1 MQLTP
6 IDWAIIIGYFL
17 VTLGI
22 GAFFT
27 RRAGKNLAEFFVSG
41 RSLPWWIAGT
51 SMVATTF
58 AADTPLAVTGLIAKY
73 GLAGN
78 WFWWAFAIGGM
89 FTVFVYARLWRR
101 AEVMTDVE
109 LIQIRYD
116 GKAASALRYMR
127 ACYVALIVNPIIIGW
142 VIGAMIDVMKYTV
155 FADAPANTETTY
167 WSQANLAWAAVIG
180 MMVVVG
186 IYSTLSGMWGVAIA
200 DMLQFVIA
208 MAGCIWLAVVA
219 VDHVGG
225 IEKLQQNVE
234 ANFGDRNAFD
244 FFPSVATSAKQ
255 DGLQYTDDLKGTP
268 EEILAAA
275 KASKD
280 KFLADQQDVLSP
292 VMPKALNKAVAN
304 LEMAKQK
311 LANDNS
317 EKNQEAFDE
326 SLGQMKSSFSRAM
339 PGPWMMVHVFLI
351 MLTMQWWATWYP
363 GAEPGGGGYV
373 VQRMASCKDERHA
386 ILATLWYQ
394 IAHYC
399 VRPWPWIIIAFAALA
414 IFPDLR
420 TDYIAN
426 SNSDPGVGFP
436 MVMQKLCTPGLA
448 GMMLVAFFAAFMST
462 MSTQMNWGASY
473 LVRDFV
479 QPLFMADADDQKLT
493 FASRVVSLGILVVGL
508 GFGIAMKVAGF
519 SVDDAWKMLAALG
532 AGTGLVFMLRW
543 FWWRINAYSEI
554 VAMLAS
560 LAYFMALNNN
570 VVSARF
576 FGERELLAEEKMVI
590 VAFLT
595 IATWLL
601 VTFVTPPEPRETL
614 RAFFRKVRPGGPG
627 WKPIA
632 AEELKVVQDKDLG
645 ISILGAF
652 FASGI
657 VYLTLPGIGYL
668 IFGHTTAAI
677 GCIVGAFLCAGAVSV
692 ILRKLY

>member
-1 MQLTP
+1 MQLTTL
-6 IDWAIIIGYFL
+6 DWLIIVGYFL
-17 VTLGI
+17 ITLGI

-27 RRAGKNLAEFFVSG
+27 RRAGKSLSEFFVSG
-41 RSLPWWIAGT
+41 RSLPWWVAGT

-109 LIQIRYD
+109 LIRIRYH
-116 GKAASALRYMR
+116 GKAANALRYLR
-127 ACYVALIVNPIIIGW
+127 AFYVALIVNPIIIGW
-142 VIGAMIDVMKYTV
+142 VIGAMIKVMSFTV
-155 FADAPANTETTY
+155 FSESPVADEGVFWTQSMLSWT
-167 WSQANLAWAAVIG
+167 AVIG

-208 MAGCIWLAVVA
+208 MTGCIWLAIVA

-225 IEKLQQNVE
+225 VEKLQQNV
-234 ANFGDRNAFD
+234 ASNFGDRTAFN
-244 FFPSVATSAKQ
+244 FFPAIDTAARP
-255 DGLQYTDDLKGTP
+255 DGSEYHDGIEGSP
-268 EEILAAA
+268 EEIVAAA
-275 KASKD
+275 KANTQRFLSEKD
-280 KFLADQQDVLSP
+280 GVLSP
-292 VMPKALNKAVAN
+292 IMPQAMNQAVAN
-304 LEMAKQK
+304 LEAAKLK
-311 LANDNS
+311 LMDEESQQNRD
-317 EKNQEAFDE
+317 AFA
-326 SLGQMKSSFSRAM
+326 SSVAQLKSSFSRAL
-339 PGPWMMVHVFLI
+339 PGPWMMTHVFLI

-373 VQRMASCKDERHA
+373 VQRMAACKDERHA

-414 IFPDLR
+414 IFPELR
-420 TDYIAN
+420 TNYIAD
-426 SNSDPGVGFP
+426 SGYDPGIGFP
-436 MVMQKLCTPGLA
+436 MLMQKLCTPGLA

-479 QPLFMADADDQKLT
+479 QPLFMKDASDRQLT
-493 FASRVVSLGILVVGL
+493 NVSRIVSLGILVVGL
-508 GFGIAMKVAGF
+508 GFGLVMSGYGV

-560 LAYFMALNNN
+560 LGYFIALNNQS
-570 VVSARF
+570 VSSLF
-576 FGERELLAEEKMVI
+576 FGDRILLSEEKMVI

-601 VTFVTPPEPRETL
+601 ATFLTPPEPRETL

-632 AEELKVVQDKDLG
+632 AEEPEVQQDQDLG
-645 ISILGAF
+645 ISIAGAL

-657 VYLTLPGIGYL
+657 VYLMLPAIGYL
-668 IFGHTTAAI
+668 VFGYTSAAVGCFVGAAI
-677 GCIVGAFLCAGAVSV
+677 CAVVVSV
-692 ILRKLY
+692 ILKKLY